1 MFVVWANFQIIT
13 RIYMRPATAIT
24 KRILIS
30 QFLHIFEK
38 LMAVKDTTHIISPLY
53 HSKGWINRKEEN
65 FIIIHAIITI
75 NFHVANLLLLPMS
88 SNQWNRIH
96 LKHLAIFVAM
106 VLLNSA
112 KNAAFTINKIH
123 GMSAVVKIQDV
134 FNVHHLCIN
143 WIESIALAIM
153 HHTRDLLGSIINMNL
168 FQRDQVIVILDFV
181 IWEINKDASNIQ
193 NITPTFGEIN

>member
-1 MFVVWANFQIIT
+1 MFVVLANFQIIT
-13 RIYMRPATAIT
+13 RICMKAATAIT

-30 QFLHIFEK
+30 QFLHSFEK

-75 NFHVANLLLLPMS
+75 NFHVASLLLLPMS

-96 LKHLAIFVAM
+96 LKHFAIY
-106 VLLNSA
+106 VLINSA

-123 GMSAVVKIQDV
+123 GMSAAVKIQDV
-134 FNVHHLCIN
+134 FNVHHSCIK
-143 WIESIALAIM
+143 WIEGIALAIM
-153 HHTRDLLGSIINMNL
+153 HHTQDLLESIINMNL

-181 IWEINKDASNIQ
+181 IWEINKDASSIQ